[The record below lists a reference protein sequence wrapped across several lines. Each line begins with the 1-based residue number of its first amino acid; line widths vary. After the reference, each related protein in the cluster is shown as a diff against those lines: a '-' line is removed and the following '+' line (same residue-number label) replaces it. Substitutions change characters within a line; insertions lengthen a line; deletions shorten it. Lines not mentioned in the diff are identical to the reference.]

1 MAKCLT
7 PLHRSVAINED
18 IKTIVVIA
26 FRINVMAIN
35 AILIARRAGASCR
48 GFGVVSGE
56 LRNLS
61 QQLREAMFDLRQMTY
76 ELVGIATTMAK
87 SQRSINALEA
97 ALKQVQGTS
106 SAAAIMAGLT
116 RQRQQAAG
124 HAHMQKQIRSQLLQR
139 LDDAAQLGEMGTVL
153 ASVAKIEAAYGGG
166 FSESLTHVS
175 QEFSVTIGE
184 ILSCLATLRRQLQ

>member
-97 ALKQVQGTS
+97 VLKQVQGTS

-124 HAHMQKQIRSQLLQR
+124 HAHTQKQVRSQLLQR